1 MTERRYNEDEVAEI
15 FARAA
20 RADTENAVR
29 APLARSEGMTLSE
42 LEAIGREAGLAPD
55 RVAEAARSLTRV
67 DTQASRQLLGITIGV
82 GRIVELDRRL
92 SDEEWERLV
101 VRLRETFDARGTLRA
116 HGSLREWTNGN
127 LQALLEPTPTGSRL
141 RLRTLH
147 GSARGLI
154 AGGAAMIALTGVI
167 AAITAAT
174 VGTTNPEAFTGLVGP
189 GLGGSALLA
198 FGFLRLSGWARTRRQ
213 QMDDVAGWLETP
225 GAP

>member
-1 MTERRYNEDEVAEI
+1 MTERRFDEDEVAEI

-20 RADTENAVR
+20 RADGAVR
-29 APLARSEGMTLSE
+29 APLARSEGMTLAE
-42 LEAIGREAGLAPD
+42 VQAIGREAGIEPE
-55 RVAEAARSLTRV
+55 RVAEAARSLSRV
-67 DTQASRQLLGITIGV
+67 DERAARRLLGITIGV

-101 VRLRETFDARGTLRA
+101 VRLRETFDARGTVRA

-141 RLRTLH
+141 RLKTLH
-147 GSARGLI
+147 GTARGLI
-154 AGGAAMIALTGVI
+154 AGGVAMLALTGVI

-174 VGTTNPEAFTGLVGP
+174 VGTANPEAYMGLVGP
-189 GLGGSALLA
+189 GVGGGALLG
-198 FGFLRLSGWARTRRQ
+198 FGLLRLAGWARTRHQ
-213 QMDDVAGWLETP
+213 QMDDIAAWLLSP